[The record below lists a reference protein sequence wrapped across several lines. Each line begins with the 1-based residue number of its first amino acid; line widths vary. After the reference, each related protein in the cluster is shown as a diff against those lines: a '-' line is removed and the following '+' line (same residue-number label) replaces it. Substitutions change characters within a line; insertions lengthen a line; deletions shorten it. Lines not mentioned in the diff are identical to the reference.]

1 VYALW
6 FCHSATVERSIH
18 KVRQLRRRGMGLH
31 PIVRE
36 EGLNSGE
43 SEHLHRP
50 VHIVSAFVCERNER
64 MVRTS
69 ANCWACSIT
78 TTEWPRRASAID
90 VARPPRPAPT
100 ITILRQTLAC
110 RGLAFKLERFCT
122 LGEFRS
128 FRRKFR
134 TLDGYGV
141 VVSVSET
148 SPGAS
153 TPPSLFGLFALIS
166 DFKQTTPLIRSIL
179 DRMYNFLSKYNS

>member
-1 VYALW
+1 
-6 FCHSATVERSIH
+6 
-18 KVRQLRRRGMGLH
+18 MGLH

-36 EGLNSGE
+36 EGLNSGG

-69 ANCWACSIT
+69 VNCWACSST

-100 ITILRQTLAC
+100 ITIPRQTLAC
-110 RGLAFKLERFCT
+110 RGLVFELEPFCR
-122 LGEFRS
+122 LGDFRS
-128 FRRKFR
+128 FRRKCR

-141 VVSVSET
+141 VVRVSES
-148 SPGAS
+148 SPVGAS
-153 TPPSLFGLFALIS
+153 TPPSLFGLFALIPVS
-166 DFKQTTPLIRSIL
+166 NMLRL
-179 DRMYNFLSKYNS
+179 